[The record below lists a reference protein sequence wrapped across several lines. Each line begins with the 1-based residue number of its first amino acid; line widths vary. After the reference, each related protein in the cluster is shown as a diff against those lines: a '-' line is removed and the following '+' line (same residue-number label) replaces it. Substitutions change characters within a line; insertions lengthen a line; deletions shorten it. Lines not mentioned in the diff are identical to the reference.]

1 MFALKIINDLFF
13 MRLANFKIEGSQQK
27 LMALEQLF
35 LFLNIH
41 LLLLKNSIYLKE
53 RQWIL
58 LYLSIARFSLI
69 RIIII
74 QSS

>member
-1 MFALKIINDLFF
+1 